1 MMIND
6 AKTCNCVANDSNSIL
21 QRTDTMLSRLR
32 GLTECLHSIESKI
45 IDISNTLFSQTI
57 KFETIKERT
66 YTVPLDM
73 NTEIIH
79 DHEVALAI
87 IDALSLLET
96 GIGINQ

>member
-6 AKTCNCVANDSNSIL
+6 AKTCDCATNDGNSIL

-32 GLTECLHSIESKI
+32 GLTECLHNIESKI
-45 IDISNTLFSQTI
+45 NRISNTMF
-57 KFETIKERT
+57 FDDVKERT
-66 YTVPLDM
+66 YTEPKDI

-87 IDALSLLET
+87 LDTLCLLET

>member
-6 AKTCNCVANDSNSIL
+6 GKTCNCTTNDSNSIL

-45 IDISNTLFSQTI
+45 IGISNTLF
-57 KFETIKERT
+57 FEMNTERT
-66 YTVPLDM
+66 YTEPKDM

-87 IDALSLLET
+87 IDALCLLET

>member
-1 MMIND
+1 MNYD
-6 AKTCNCVANDSNSIL
+6 AKTCNCTTNDSNSIL

-45 IDISNTLFSQTI
+45 IGISNTMFC
-57 KFETIKERT
+57 ETIKERT
-66 YTVPLDM
+66 YTEPKDM

-96 GIGINQ
+96 EIGINQ

>member
-6 AKTCNCVANDSNSIL
+6 AKTCNCTTNDSNSIL

-45 IDISNTLFSQTI
+45 NRISNTMF
-57 KFETIKERT
+57 FEMNKEMNKERE
-66 YTVPLDM
+66 YTDPKDM

-79 DHEVALAI
+79 GKEVALAI

-96 GIGINQ
+96 EIGINQ

>member
-6 AKTCNCVANDSNSIL
+6 AKTCNCTTNDSNSIL

-32 GLTECLHSIESKI
+32 GLTECLHNIESKI
-45 IDISNTLFSQTI
+45 NRISNTMF
-57 KFETIKERT
+57 FEMNKERE
-66 YTVPLDM
+66 YTEPKDM

-87 IDALSLLET
+87 IDALCLLET
-96 GIGINQ
+96 EIGINQ

>member
-6 AKTCNCVANDSNSIL
+6 AKTCNFVANDSGSIL

-45 IDISNTLFSQTI
+45 NRISNTMF
-57 KFETIKERT
+57 FVDVKERQ
-66 YTVPLDM
+66 YTQPQDI

-87 IDALSLLET
+87 IDALCLLET

>member
-21 QRTDTMLSRLR
+21 QKTDTLLAHLR
-32 GLTECLHSIESKI
+32 CLTECLHDIESKI
-45 IDISNTLFSQTI
+45 NRISNTMF
-57 KFETIKERT
+57 FETVKERT
-66 YTVPLDM
+66 YTEPKDM

-96 GIGINQ
+96 GIGIDQ

>member
-6 AKTCNCVANDSNSIL
+6 AKTCNCTTNDSNSIL

-32 GLTECLHSIESKI
+32 GLTECLHNIESKI
-45 IDISNTLFSQTI
+45 NRISNTMF
-57 KFETIKERT
+57 FETIKET
-66 YTVPLDM
+66 MHTEPVDI

-87 IDALSLLET
+87 IDALSLLEK
-96 GIGINQ
+96 GIGIDQ

>member
-1 MMIND
+1 MHNVIDD
-6 AKTCNCVANDSNSIL
+6 AKTCNFVANDSNSIL

-45 IDISNTLFSQTI
+45 AGISNTLF
-57 KFETIKERT
+57 FETSKEIT
-66 YTVPLDM
+66 YTEPKDI

-96 GIGINQ
+96 GIGIDQ

>member
-6 AKTCNCVANDSNSIL
+6 AKTCNCTTNDSNSVL

-32 GLTECLHSIESKI
+32 GLTECLHDIESKI
-45 IDISNTLFSQTI
+45 IDISNTLF
-57 KFETIKERT
+57 FETVKERT
-66 YTVPLDM
+66 YTEPLDI
-73 NTEIIH
+73 NTDIIH

-87 IDALSLLET
+87 IEALSLLET

>member
-1 MMIND
+1 MHNVIND
-6 AKTCNCVANDSNSIL
+6 AKTCNCTTNDSNSIL

-45 IDISNTLFSQTI
+45 IGISNTMF
-57 KFETIKERT
+57 FETIKERE
-66 YTVPLDM
+66 YTEPKDM

-79 DHEVALAI
+79 DHEVALTI
-87 IDALSLLET
+87 IDVLSLLEK

>member
-6 AKTCNCVANDSNSIL
+6 AKTCNCTTNDSNSIL
-21 QRTDTMLSRLR
+21 QKTDTMLSRLR
-32 GLTECLHSIESKI
+32 GLTECLHNIESKI
-45 IDISNTLFSQTI
+45 NRISNTMF
-57 KFETIKERT
+57 FETVKERT
-66 YTVPLDM
+66 YTEPKDI

-87 IDALSLLET
+87 LDTLCLLET

>member
-6 AKTCNCVANDSNSIL
+6 AKTCNCTTNDSNSIL
-21 QRTDTMLSRLR
+21 QKTDTMLSRLR

-45 IDISNTLFSQTI
+45 TGISNTMF
-57 KFETIKERT
+57 FETIKERT
-66 YTVPLDM
+66 YTEPNDI

-87 IDALSLLET
+87 LDTLCRLET
-96 GIGINQ
+96 GIGIDQ

>member
-6 AKTCNCVANDSNSIL
+6 AKTCNCVTNDSNSIL

-45 IDISNTLFSQTI
+45 IGISHTLF
-57 KFETIKERT
+57 FEMNKERV
-66 YTVPLDM
+66 YTEPKAM

-87 IDALSLLET
+87 IDALSLLDT

>member
-6 AKTCNCVANDSNSIL
+6 GKMCSGVTAAVNNDEIC
-21 QRTDTMLSRLR
+21 RTDTMLSRLR
-32 GLTECLHSIESKI
+32 GLTECLHSIENKI
-45 IDISNTLFSQTI
+45 NGISNTLF
-57 KFETIKERT
+57 FEMNKERT
-66 YTVPLDM
+66 YTEPKDM

>member
-6 AKTCNCVANDSNSIL
+6 AKTCNFVANDSNSIL

-32 GLTECLHSIESKI
+32 GLTECLHNIESKI
-45 IDISNTLFSQTI
+45 NRISNTMF
-57 KFETIKERT
+57 FDDVKERQ
-66 YTVPLDM
+66 YTQPQDI

-79 DHEVALAI
+79 DKEVALAI
-87 IDALSLLET
+87 LDTLCRLAS

>member
-6 AKTCNCVANDSNSIL
+6 AKTCGCVADDSNSML

-32 GLTECLHSIESKI
+32 GLTECLHNIESKI
-45 IDISNTLFSQTI
+45 TGISNTMF
-57 KFETIKERT
+57 FETIKERT
-66 YTVPLDM
+66 YTEPKDI

-87 IDALSLLET
+87 IDALCLLET

>member
-6 AKTCNCVANDSNSIL
+6 AKTCNCTTNDRNRIL

-32 GLTECLHSIESKI
+32 GLTACSPNIESKI
-45 IDISNTLFSQTI
+45 IGISNTLF
-57 KFETIKERT
+57 FEMNKERT
-66 YTVPLDM
+66 HTEPKDI

-87 IDALSLLET
+87 IGALCLLET
-96 GIGINQ
+96 EIGSDQ

>member
-6 AKTCNCVANDSNSIL
+6 AKTCNCTTNDSNSIL
-21 QRTDTMLSRLR
+21 QKTVTMFSRLR
-32 GLTECLHSIESKI
+32 GLTECLHKIESKI
-45 IDISNTLFSQTI
+45 NRISNTMF
-57 KFETIKERT
+57 FDDVKERQ
-66 YTVPLDM
+66 YTQPQDI

-87 IDALSLLET
+87 LDTLCRLAS

>member
-1 MMIND
+1 MIND
-6 AKTCNCVANDSNSIL
+6 GKTCNCTTNDNNSIL

-45 IDISNTLFSQTI
+45 TGISNTLF
-57 KFETIKERT
+57 FETSKERT
-66 YTVPLDM
+66 YTEPKDI

-87 IDALSLLET
+87 IEALNLLET
-96 GIGINQ
+96 GIGIDQ

>member
-6 AKTCNCVANDSNSIL
+6 AKTCNCTTNDSNSIL
-21 QRTDTMLSRLR
+21 QKTDTMLSRLR

-45 IDISNTLFSQTI
+45 IDISNTLF
-57 KFETIKERT
+57 FETVKERT
-66 YTVPLDM
+66 YTEALDI

-87 IDALSLLET
+87 IDALSLLEKW
-96 GIGINQ
+96 IGIDQ

>member
-6 AKTCNCVANDSNSIL
+6 AKTCNCTTNDSNSIL
-21 QRTDTMLSRLR
+21 QRTDTMLSNLQS
-32 GLTECLHSIESKI
+32 LTECLHSIEDRV
-45 IDISNTLFSQTI
+45 IDISNTLF
-57 KFETIKERT
+57 FETVKERT
-66 YTVPLDM
+66 YTEPLDI

-96 GIGINQ
+96 EIGINQ